1 MYKQMSINIIN
12 RKYYLVGSL
21 LTIFAMIWL
30 VSYGAVSS
38 STVTVSA
45 TVASS
50 VSCSTDNTSTAFGT
64 LTTATIATS
73 TPNASTTISCNTGLG
88 CTLSVNDANAGLATS
103 SPAYTIPT
111 RRGALS
117 AATEG
122 YGIRATTTATGSG
135 GTLGVKSIYSV
146 EGNNVGELNTTST
159 VLASSTASISSRE
172 VVVYHRAAI
181 SGTTQAASYADTI
194 TYSCAGN

>member
-1 MYKQMSINIIN
+1 MPINIT
-12 RKYYLVGSL
+12 KEYYRVGSL
-21 LTIFAMIWL
+21 LTVLAMVWL
-30 VSYGAVSS
+30 VSFGAVSS

-50 VSCSTDNTSTAFGT
+50 VTCSTNNTSTAFGT

-73 TPNASTTISCNTGLG
+73 TPNASSTISCNTGNG

-111 RRGALS
+111 TRGALS
-117 AATEG
+117 AGAEG

-135 GTLGVKSIYSV
+135 GALTIKSIYLV
-146 EGNNVGELNTTST
+146 EGNSVGELNTTST

-181 SGTTQAASYADTI
+181 SGTTQAASYTDTI